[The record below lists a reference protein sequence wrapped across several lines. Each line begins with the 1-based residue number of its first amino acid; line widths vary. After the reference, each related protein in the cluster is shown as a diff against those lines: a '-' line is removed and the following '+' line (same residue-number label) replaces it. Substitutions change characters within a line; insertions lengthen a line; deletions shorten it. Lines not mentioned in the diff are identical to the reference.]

1 MNDQIANLFDQYQ
14 DIPSSLIGHEVL
26 RTQLLP
32 DLLGKESDTI
42 LYIMGKN
49 LARYYPCASLD
60 EIETFFTTMG
70 WDHITLEKEK
80 KNEYHFS
87 LKGELTTKR
96 LTYNPPYSYKLEAG
110 FLAEQITLL
119 KEKQAECAYET
130 DQRNQTVSFEVVT

>member
-1 MNDQIANLFDQYQ
+1 MNDQIANLFHQYK

-32 DLLGKESDTI
+32 DLLGKETDTI

-49 LARYYPCASLD
+49 LARYYPCHTID

-70 WDHITLEKEK
+70 WGHITLEKEK

-87 LKGELTTKR
+87 LKGEWTSKR
-96 LTYNPPYSYKLEAG
+96 LSYDPPYSYKLEAG
-110 FLAEQITLL
+110 FLAEQLSLL
-119 KEKQAECAYET
+119 KDKQAECAYEA
-130 DQRNQTVSFEVVT
+130 DKQNQSVNFEVVT